1 VNTPRIG
8 SVTAEATD
16 EPTEQ
21 WRVEELARRADLSV
35 DTIRFYQ
42 KRRLLPPPERS
53 GRVAWYGPDHLERLA
68 RVRELRGR
76 GLTLALIG
84 RIFDGDLDPT
94 DAPLAAA
101 VARADAEAPEEFLTL
116 GELAERSGVP
126 GALLEAVA
134 RENLL
139 IARVHDGEAR
149 YTTADIAIVQ
159 QGLHLL
165 EQGLPLPE
173 LLALAHEHHETT
185 RDIAET
191 AVGLFDRYVRAP
203 LRASDLPDDEK
214 AERLVEAFRALL
226 PAVTELVTHHF
237 RRVLLEVAQEHLESV
252 GEATE
257 LAAVNIAAAS
267 RLESWTT

>member
-1 VNTPRIG
+1 MTGIG
-8 SVTAEATD
+8 PVTAG
-16 EPTEQ
+16 TEQ
-21 WRVEELARRADLSV
+21 WRVEDLARRADLSV

-42 KRRLLPPPERS
+42 KRRLLPPPVRS
-53 GRVAWYGPDHLERLA
+53 GRVAWYGPEHLERLA

-84 RIFDGDLDPT
+84 RILDGALDAT

-116 GELAERSGVP
+116 AELADRSHVP
-126 GALLEAVA
+126 VALLEAVA

-139 IARVHDGEAR
+139 VVRVHDGEAR

-165 EQGLPLPE
+165 EQGLPLPD
-173 LLALAHEHHETT
+173 LLALAHAHHEGT
-185 RDIAET
+185 REIAET

-203 LRASDLPDDEK
+203 LRESDLPDEEK

-226 PAVTELVTHHF
+226 PAVTALVAHHF

-252 GEATE
+252 GEETE
-257 LAAVNIAAAS
+257 LAAVNVAAAS
-267 RLESWTT
+267 RLESWPT